1 MSKEQPVVVP
11 TGGDLTGK
19 DAGDEGM
26 SGGRRVKKA
35 TVKQLK
41 KMLKKAGLKTTGK
54 RAALTR
60 RAHKAHLKMKG
71 GKVMEGG
78 SSNLTPLPTDTPQK
92 AGRRRSRSRGK
103 ILGVKIF

>member
-1 MSKEQPVVVP
+1 M
-11 TGGDLTGK
+11 
-19 DAGDEGM
+19 M
-26 SGGRRVKKA
+26 GGRRVKKA

-71 GKVMEGG
+71 GTGQVVKSGGG
-78 SSNLTPLPTDTPQK
+78 SITPAFVPT
-92 AGRRRSRSRGK
+92 AGSQVAGRRRRSRSRGK
-103 ILGVKIF
+103 LGVFGL